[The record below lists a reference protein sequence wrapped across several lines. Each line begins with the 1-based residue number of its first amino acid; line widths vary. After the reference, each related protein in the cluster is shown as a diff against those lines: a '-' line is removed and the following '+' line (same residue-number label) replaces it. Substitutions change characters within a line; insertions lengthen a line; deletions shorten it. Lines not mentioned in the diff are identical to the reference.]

1 MYKSPTLSFDGI
13 IGIKTAAEDFVDFEL
28 RNGIRFLKS
37 SKHLFL
43 FSSLNRSLVDILN
56 LFIQARSERS
66 GRRPLRERS
75 SEISKNCHSN
85 SHIHPREIKSLSSV
99 DFVRPLTY
107 TSAWK

>member
-56 LFIQARSERS
+56 FES
-66 GRRPLRERS
+66 GYLNGVWYLMNQMVEAS
-75 SEISKNCHSN
+75 IST
-85 SHIHPREIKSLSSV
+85 
-99 DFVRPLTY
+99 FQ
-107 TSAWK
+107 